1 MNREGMKQTY
11 EFLRA
16 LTDRIISGGVIT
28 REEADSIVG
37 LDTHQEMVL
46 LICHATMLRSCFKG
60 AGIELC
66 AIVNAKS
73 GRCTED
79 CIFCAQSAR
88 YPTEIK
94 TYPLLEAAEVL
105 EKAREA
111 ERAGASRFAIVT
123 SGRGI
128 FSNRELGSVCA
139 LIKGIRAETNLIPCA
154 SLGVISEA
162 QICCLR
168 DAGLT
173 RYHHNLETAA
183 GHFPLICT
191 THSYQDRVRTVRA
204 AGKAGME
211 VCAGGIFGLGETPQ
225 QRIELA
231 FALREL
237 DVDSV
242 PLNFLHPVRGTPAEH
257 YPPVPPLE
265 ILKTIALFRF
275 VLPAKDIRICGGREA
290 GLRTLQPLMYLAGAN
305 GTMAGNYLTTS
316 GRDPE
321 SDLQEIKDL
330 ALEASCLQ
338 GGHARGSPE
347 ANVHLKTVRGSPA
360 GE

>member
-1 MNREGMKQTY
+1 MNRESRKQTY
-11 EFLRA
+11 EFLKV
-16 LTDRIISGGVIT
+16 LTDRIISGGFIT
-28 REEADSIVG
+28 REEADSIVS
-37 LDTHQEMVL
+37 LHTHEEMVM

-66 AIVNAKS
+66 SIVNAKS

-94 TYPLLEAAEVL
+94 TYPLLGTAEVL

-111 ERAGASRFAIVT
+111 ERAGAVRFAIVT

-128 FSNRELGSVCA
+128 LSNRELGSVCA
-139 LIKGIRAETNLIPCA
+139 LIKGIRAGTNLIPCA
-154 SLGVISEA
+154 SLGLISDE
-162 QICCLR
+162 QIRSLR
-168 DAGLT
+168 DAGLE

-183 GHFPLICT
+183 GRFPRICT
-191 THSYQDRVRTVRA
+191 THSYQDRVRTIRTA
-204 AGKAGME
+204 RKAGME
-211 VCAGGIFGLGETPQ
+211 VCAGGIFGIGETPQ

-257 YPPVPPLE
+257 YPPVPPVE
-265 ILKTIALFRF
+265 MLKTIALFRF
-275 VLPAKDIRICGGREA
+275 VLPAKDIRVCGGREA
-290 GLRTLQPLMYLAGAN
+290 GLRTLQPLMYLAGAS

-316 GRDPE
+316 GRNPE
-321 SDLQEIKDL
+321 IDRQEIEDL
-330 ALEASCLQ
+330 ALAVSRVP
-338 GGHARGSPE
+338 GGPGRGF
-347 ANVHLKTVRGSPA
+347 TA
-360 GE
+360 GGCSSQNGTGG